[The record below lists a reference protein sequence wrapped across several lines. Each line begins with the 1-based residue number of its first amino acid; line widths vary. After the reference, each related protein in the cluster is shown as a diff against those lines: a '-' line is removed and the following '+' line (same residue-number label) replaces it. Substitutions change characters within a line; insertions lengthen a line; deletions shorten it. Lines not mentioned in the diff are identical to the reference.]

1 MSSSPIPTPRRTS
14 ARPATTSTPI
24 YGRGPSKDPQ
34 LYDPSDRDKFLIVK
48 RPYSEI
54 RGVPTTPTWSTTCR
68 ATPAARRSSLPRND
82 QTLILLQLHVALQM
96 FHNKLV
102 DHVRKN
108 LVSALFPGLSVFES
122 ARRLARWHY
131 QWMVTHDFLPAIV
144 GKAMADSVYKEVL
157 TGLPIINLK
166 YYRTI
171 NPLGR
176 PYIPGVLGSRV
187 PLRPRYCPA
196 PIHGSGFRRYPDRRD
211 RCRVERPAL
220 RGRADRQHL
229 NGSRR
234 FRHG

>member
-1 MSSSPIPTPRRTS
+1 MVYDVPRD
-14 ARPATTSTPI
+14 ADGKAI
-24 YGRGPSKDPQ
+24 I
-34 LYDPSDRDKFLIVK
+34 SD
-48 RPYSEI
+48 
-54 RGVPTTPTWSTTCR
+54 
-68 ATPAARRSSLPRND
+68 PRND

-108 LVSALFPGLSVFES
+108 LLSALFPGLSVFES

-176 PYIPGVLGSRV
+176 PYIPVEFSVAAYRFGHSIA
-187 PLRPRYCPA
+187 RPA
-196 PIHGSGFRRYPDRRD
+196 LHGARLHRYPDRRN
-211 RCRVERPAL
+211 RGRVERPAL
-220 RGRADRQHL
+220 RGRADRQQPERAPPDSATAEDAVEQVL
-229 NGSRR
+229 QCGREAPDRPARSPVRRAICPMRCSGCPPRR
-234 FRHG
+234 FPTATR